1 MRHSNL
7 SSVVRTGA
15 FLLVGS
21 AGLAAAQTA
30 AGGMAAPRQSTAPST
45 FPAENRPG
53 TDTPIDRNHRPSK
66 ASKVDD
72 KQFLKDAAQ
81 GGRTEVELG
90 KLASQK
96 ASSDDVKQFAQKMV
110 DDHSKAN
117 DKLKDVA
124 SQDDIEVPATLDSS
138 HQSRIDKLSK
148 LSGDE
153 FDKAYI
159 KDQLKDHETDV
170 KDFQAEAQN
179 GKDPKVKAFAS
190 ETLPTLQQHL
200 SMIKN
205 LNKSG
210 KGSE

>member
-1 MRHSNL
+1 MRQANL
-7 SSVVRTGA
+7 FCVLGTGA
-15 FLLVGS
+15 LLIAGS
-21 AGLAAAQTA
+21 SGRAVAQTPT
-30 AGGMAAPRQSTAPST
+30 GGMAAPRQSTAPST

-53 TDTPIDRNHRPSK
+53 TDTPIDPTHHSSR
-66 ASKVDD
+66 ASRVDD

-81 GGRTEVELG
+81 GGMTEVELG

-124 SQDDIEVPATLDSS
+124 SQDNIEVPAALDSK

-153 FDKAYI
+153 FDKAYVQ
-159 KDQLKDHETDV
+159 DQLQDHETDV
-170 KDFQAEAQN
+170 KKFQAEAQN

-190 ETLPTLQQHL
+190 ETLPTLQEHL
-200 SMIKN
+200 SMVKS